1 MGGGVFWVVGGEWT
15 IYMSEGGGGV
25 VRGIFWVG
33 GGGWTF
39 IMGESGWVGVVGG
52 IFWVDLVRVDL
63 SFYIYLSTKCF
74 WLYFLQFIYTYSQF
88 SNRYC

>member
-33 GGGWTF
+33 GGGWTL
-39 IMGESGWVGVVGG
+39 IMGESGWVEVVGG
-52 IFWVDLVRVDL
+52 IFWVD
-63 SFYIYLSTKCF
+63 
-74 WLYFLQFIYTYSQF
+74 
-88 SNRYC
+88 